1 MRYTP
6 DHYAMLERFEHGLNI
21 DTLSENELEIYWFL
35 MQQNLLQPRYDLEDG
50 LNYLSETG
58 KCVLT
63 EHRDNLQKAE
73 QETRQL
79 AEKNAKEEKQQRFE
93 NKISVANLLI
103 SLASFF
109 VGISAEFYI
118 GIYSRAVEWWPK
130 LEAWFLGLFS

>member
-1 MRYTP
+1 MYYTP

-21 DTLSENELEIYWFL
+21 DILSENELDTYQFL

-58 KCVLT
+58 KCVLA
-63 EHRDNLQKAE
+63 EHREHLNLLQKEAD
-73 QETRQL
+73 
-79 AEKNAKEEKQQRFE
+79 KVAKQEKQQRFE

-103 SLASFF
+103 SLISFF

-118 GIYSRAVEWWPK
+118 GIYSRVVEWWPK

>member
-1 MRYTP
+1 MYYTP

-21 DTLSENELEIYWFL
+21 DTLSENELDTYRFL

-58 KCVLT
+58 KCVLA
-63 EHRDNLQKAE
+63 EHREHLNLLQKEAD
-73 QETRQL
+73 
-79 AEKNAKEEKQQRFE
+79 KDAKQEKQQRFE

-103 SLASFF
+103 SLISFF

-118 GIYSRAVEWWPK
+118 GIYSRVVEWWPK
-130 LEAWFLGLFS
+130 LEAWVSGLFS

>member
-1 MRYTP
+1 MYYTP

-21 DTLSENELEIYWFL
+21 DTLSENELDTYQFL

-58 KCVLT
+58 KCVLA
-63 EHRDNLQKAE
+63 EHREHLNLLQKEAD
-73 QETRQL
+73 
-79 AEKNAKEEKQQRFE
+79 KDAKQEKQQRFE

-103 SLASFF
+103 SLISFF

-118 GIYSRAVEWWPK
+118 GIYSRVVEWWPTV
-130 LEAWFLGLFS
+130 EAWFLDLFS

>member
-1 MRYTP
+1 MYYTP

-21 DTLSENELEIYWFL
+21 DTLSENELDTYQFL

-58 KCVLT
+58 KCVLA
-63 EHRDNLQKAE
+63 EHREHLNLLQKEAD
-73 QETRQL
+73 
-79 AEKNAKEEKQQRFE
+79 KDAKQEKQQRFE

-103 SLASFF
+103 SLISFF

-118 GIYSRAVEWWPK
+118 GIYSRVVEWWPK
-130 LEAWFLGLFS
+130 LEAWVSGLFS